1 MYCLSNWNR
10 MPVCQKQGSCH
21 SGSLLQ
27 CLEGVVG
34 SPGCWITC
42 GRCKSLQES
51 RGVGAESES
60 RTIWPEVR
68 QIGRVKSHGPQWGV
82 WSYLSTWCSL
92 RWFISVG
99 LHISRLSAEVTSW
112 WHFSWGLCAPES
124 SECFFSRCHILFS
137 SPLPAAWRSFFTC
150 RFPQA
155 GQNRMTR
162 AKVLGFV
169 ACTIGSI
176 PEACH

>member
-34 SPGCWITC
+34 SPGCWITR

-112 WHFSWGLCAPES
+112 WHFSWGLCTPGS
-124 SECFFSRCHILFS
+124 SGCFFSLCHILVSTVS
-137 SPLPAAWRSFFTC
+137 SLAFILHLP
-150 RFPQA
+150 FPTSWA
-155 GQNRMTR
+155 R